1 MNFAIVRFIIGWV
14 LEFEAAFLLLPALV
28 GVIYGESN
36 ISVGFLITSA
46 VCLLLGFLLKRKK
59 PARKDVYTR
68 EGFATVAL
76 SWMVMSA
83 FGALP
88 FFFSREIPNYIDAL
102 FESVSGFT
110 TTGASILTN
119 VEAMSHASLFWRSF
133 THWIG
138 GMGVFVFIMAV
149 LPLVGGGTTINLMRA
164 ESTGPAVGKLVPRV
178 RDTAK
183 ILYEIY
189 IGLTVVGTIV
199 FCACGLNLFEALTT
213 IFGTVGTGGFGIYND
228 SVMSFSPLVQNM
240 ITLFMILS
248 GINYTA
254 YFCLLSRRLKDAFQ
268 IEEVRWYLGIIL
280 GSVAIISWNIHK
292 IYPTLGETVRHAF
305 FQVGSIMTSTGFSS
319 TDFDTWPELSRTILL
334 LLMFIGACAGST
346 GGGIKVARFIIL
358 MKAIRKELAMM
369 IHPRMVKKIKLD
381 GHPLAHE
388 TLRAVNVFISVYFV
402 LFFAS
407 VLAISL
413 DDFGFTTNFS
423 AVLATLNNIGPGLDL
438 VGPTQNF
445 SIFNYFSKCVLIFD
459 MLAGRLEL
467 FPMLILLMPS
477 CWKKY

>member
-14 LEFEAAFLLLPALV
+14 LEFEAGFLLLPALV
-28 GVIYGESN
+28 GFLYREVR
-36 ISVGFLITSA
+36 ISIGFIAVAA
-46 VCLLLGFLLKRKK
+46 VCLLFGFLLKRKK
-59 PARKDVYTR
+59 PERMDLYTR

-76 SWMVMSA
+76 SWLAISA

-88 FFFSREIPNYIDAL
+88 FFITGEIPDYVDAL
-102 FESVSGFT
+102 FEAASGFT
-110 TTGASILTN
+110 TTGASILN
-119 VEAMSHASLFWRSF
+119 DVEALSHASLFWRSF

-138 GMGVFVFIMAV
+138 GMGVFVFIMAI
-149 LPLVGGGTTINLMRA
+149 LPLIGGGTTINLMRA

-178 RDTAK
+178 KDTAK

-199 FCACGLNLFEALTT
+199 LCACGLNLFEALTT

-248 GINYTA
+248 GVNYTA
-254 YFCLLSRRLKDAFQ
+254 YFCLLSRRLKDAFS

-280 GSVAIISWNIHK
+280 AAAAVISWNIHK
-292 IYPTLGETVRHAF
+292 LYPTVEETVRHAF

-319 TDFDTWPELSRTILL
+319 TDFDKWPELSKVILL
-334 LLMFIGACAGST
+334 LLMLIGACAGST
-346 GGGIKVARFIIL
+346 GGGIKVARVVIL

-369 IHPRMVKKIKLD
+369 IHPRMVKKIKMD
-381 GHPLAHE
+381 GRTLAHE
-388 TLRAVNVFISVYFV
+388 TLRAVNVFVAVYFV
-402 LFFAS
+402 LFFIS
-407 VLAISL
+407 VLAVSL
-413 DDFGFTTNFS
+413 DNFGFTTNFT

-438 VGPTQNF
+438 VGPTGNF
-445 SIFNYFSKCVLIFD
+445 SIFSHFSKCVLIFD

>member
-28 GVIYGESN
+28 GVIYGEGR
-36 ISVGFLITSA
+36 ISVVFLITAA

-59 PARKDVYTR
+59 PVRKDVYTR

-83 FGALP
+83 FGAIP
-88 FFFSREIPNYIDAL
+88 FFLSREIPNYIDAL

-119 VEAMSHASLFWRSF
+119 VEALSHASLFWRSF

-280 GSVAIISWNIHK
+280 GSVVIISWNIHK
-292 IYPTLGETVRHAF
+292 LYPTLGETVRHAF

-369 IHPRMVKKIKLD
+369 IHPRMVKKIKVD
-381 GHPLAHE
+381 GHTLAHE

-407 VLAISL
+407 VLVLSL
-413 DDFGFTTNFS
+413 DGFGFTTNFS

-445 SIFNYFSKCVLIFD
+445 SIFNYFSKFVLIFD

-467 FPMLILLMPS
+467 FPMLILLKPS
-477 CWKKY
+477 CWKRY

>member
-28 GVIYGESN
+28 GVIYGEGR
-36 ISVGFLITSA
+36 ISLGFLVTA
-46 VCLLLGFLLKRKK
+46 AMCLLLGFLLKRKK

-369 IHPRMVKKIKLD
+369 IHPRMVKKIKVD
-381 GHPLAHE
+381 GRPLAHE

-467 FPMLILLMPS
+467 FPMLILLKPS

>member
-36 ISVGFLITSA
+36 ISVGFLVTAA

-164 ESTGPAVGKLVPRV
+164 ESTGPAVGKLVPKV

-407 VLAISL
+407 VLVISL

-467 FPMLILLMPS
+467 FPMLILLKPS

>member
-36 ISVGFLITSA
+36 ISVGFLITAA